1 MYCNWSCLWV
11 CNGRAVSEPY
21 YSQRARAQ
29 CLRLSERFFHSV
41 LCLSFSV
48 LFICIYSLWWR
59 LIVFIAELV
68 TGCEWSATNWCKSSV
83 TSRCRS
89 VSAGGR
95 RCRSVHLRHYSRH
108 WTRLHAQ
115 VCSLTLT
122 LYQKWEWRRPVWHTF
137 LSPAYGNGVTWVVY
151 VAVQNNYLYVCCTC

>member
-1 MYCNWSCLWV
+1 MELLRAELMVLSSHWFCSQSLYNYTAAQCIVIGPV
-11 CNGRAVSEPY
+11 CGCVTGGRCPNLTTAS
-21 YSQRARAQ
+21 ARAQ

-68 TGCEWSATNWCKSSV
+68 TGCQWSATNWCKSSV

-122 LYQKWEWRRPVWHTF
+122 LYQK
-137 LSPAYGNGVTWVVY
+137 
-151 VAVQNNYLYVCCTC
+151 